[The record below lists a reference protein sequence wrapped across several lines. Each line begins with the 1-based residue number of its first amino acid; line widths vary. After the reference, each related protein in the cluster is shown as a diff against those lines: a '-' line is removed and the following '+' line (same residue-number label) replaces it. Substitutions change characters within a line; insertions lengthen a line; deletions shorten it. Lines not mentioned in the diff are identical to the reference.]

1 MESIP
6 IEFEIIGLI
15 AACLTT
21 GSFVPQVYKIWKTKS
36 AEGVSLTMFLMFFI
50 GVLLWLVYGI
60 FINSV
65 SMTIANVITGSLALV
80 IIYYK
85 LKLKE
90 KLS

>member
-1 MESIP
+1 MQNIP
-6 IEFEIIGLI
+6 IEIEVIGLL

-21 GSFVPQVYKIWKTKS
+21 ASFVPQVYKIWKTKS
-36 AEGVSLTMFLMFFI
+36 AESVSLTMFSMFFI

-60 FINSV
+60 YIKSV
-65 SMTIANVITGSLALV
+65 SMTIANVITASLASI

-90 KLS
+90 